1 MSDSVLEHFYRRHY
15 PTESRK
21 QMVLVVDDDAMLREL
36 LARVLVEEGFAV
48 LTAEDGE
55 QALAIAST
63 LDGRLGLV
71 VTDIRMPGMDG
82 LELATTSPASS
93 LHLPHCLSPASA
105 LTGISPVPCSPSHSG
120 RLPSSSRLVACFPAS
135 SITSSLSWREAR
147 SGSRSRRARPRR
159 RSTCQQMPLRPGCR
173 VGMFVLST
181 R

>member
-15 PTESRK
+15 PTESRQ

-82 LELATTSPASS
+82 LELAD
-93 LHLPHCLSPASA
+93 HLACFKPPPPVLFISGFSA
-105 LTGISPVPCSPSHSG
+105 DRNIPGPVLTKPFGPTAFIEQVG
-120 RLPSSSRLVACFPAS
+120 RMLPSV
-135 SITSSLSWREAR
+135 
-147 SGSRSRRARPRR
+147 
-159 RSTCQQMPLRPGCR
+159 QHH
-173 VGMFVLST
+173 
-181 R
+181 

>member
-1 MSDSVLEHFYRRHY
+1 MT
-15 PTESRK
+15 PAESRK

-82 LELATTSPASS
+82 LELAG
-93 LHLPHCLSPASA
+93 HLACFKPPPPVLFISGFIADRNIPGPV
-105 LTGISPVPCSPSHSG
+105 LTKPFGPTAFIEQVG
-120 RLPSSSRLVACFPAS
+120 RMLPSV
-135 SITSSLSWREAR
+135 
-147 SGSRSRRARPRR
+147 
-159 RSTCQQMPLRPGCR
+159 QHH
-173 VGMFVLST
+173 
-181 R
+181 

>member
-63 LDGRLGLV
+63 LDGQLGLV
-71 VTDIRMPGMDG
+71 VTDIRMPG
-82 LELATTSPASS
+82 LTASNSRATSPASS
-93 LHLPHCLSPASA
+93 LHLPYYSSLALPTTAISA
-105 LTGISPVPCSPSHSG
+105 VPCSLRDSG
-120 RLPSSSRLVACFPAS
+120 RLPSSSRLVMLP
-135 SITSSLSWREAR
+135 SIEHH
-147 SGSRSRRARPRR
+147 
-159 RSTCQQMPLRPGCR
+159 
-173 VGMFVLST
+173 
-181 R
+181 